1 MNHLIVIV
9 TSPPR
14 GIAQVIPWS
23 LLLTLFFLASAAPL
37 VAQTPEGNTLRAGE
51 SAAQDSADIRA
62 AALDYIQGWYEG
74 DAERMKQAVHP
85 RLEKRILGSE
95 LGAQE
100 PLVEMSA
107 EELVEATRRG
117 GGVDSPGARRDDV
130 TILDLFGNAAS
141 VRVDADRWIDY
152 LHLVRT
158 DQGWRIVN
166 VLWELR
172 PSAAGGR

>member
-1 MNHLIVIV
+1 M
-9 TSPPR
+9 R
-14 GIAQVIPWS
+14 IAYLVGA
-23 LLLTLFFLASAAPL
+23 LTLAAAAPL
-37 VAQTPEGNTLRAGE
+37 VAQTPERAAPGASE
-51 SAAQDSADIRA
+51 TPARDSAAIRA

-74 DAERMKQAVHP
+74 DAERMKRAVHP

-95 LGAQE
+95 IGARV

-107 EELVEATRRG
+107 MELVEATRRG
-117 GGVDSPGARRDDV
+117 GGADSPGARRDDV
-130 TILDLFGNAAS
+130 TILDVFGNAAG

-158 DQGWRIVN
+158 GEGWEIVN

-172 PSAAGGR
+172 PSADNGR